1 MHCLSLSSCLL
12 MQMSKISSWSIA
24 PTCLRTPESYEW
36 SSWVPQMQGSLHS
49 PTSCWA
55 EKYAASLTLPPPL
68 FISHFLLCLRG
79 LFQRDPGPH
88 LGFPSSW
95 QVFPVSRKV
104 HTTRSQAL
112 GVITEKETQVVGT
125 CSGCPANKTEGEAKT
140 VSFNDWTLRK

>member
-1 MHCLSLSSCLL
+1 MHCLSLPSCLL
-12 MQMSKISSWSIA
+12 MQMSKISSWFIA

-36 SSWVPQMQGSLHS
+36 SSWVPQMQESLHS

-88 LGFPSSW
+88 LGFLSSGRCSLS
-95 QVFPVSRKV
+95 PRKCTPLAV
-104 HTTRSQAL
+104 KLWGSSQRKRPRWWVLAMDVQQTRQR
-112 GVITEKETQVVGT
+112 VK
-125 CSGCPANKTEGEAKT
+125 
-140 VSFNDWTLRK
+140 LR